1 MPDSNMSPLQVSDL
15 GEVSNDG
22 KIRVVTERDNLL
34 VDHKSK
40 DTEHGG
46 TAVVELDGTLLELG
60 LLVKL
65 IPAEVDVA
73 VAEVSDELVSG
84 SRNITHEAALEEANK
99 GDDLNEASGR
109 DGVRADEGGDTV
121 GERVEGVSGVVDV
134 SAKVESATG
143 GDLSKEGKHSDTS
156 VLDLDVTEAVESL
169 LGAVAVQHTKRIVES
184 KRRLGTELILEGV
197 ELSGGLAGLGRGEG
211 GGRADE
217 GEGGNSLHD
226 FNFFS
231 WNCVNTTTYK
241 WRNEGVKVSSDH
253 LAARLFVSTTAA
265 AAVRGSARS
274 FVQLGSSDDGI

>member
-1 MPDSNMSPLQVSDL
+1 MSPLQVSDL

-84 SRNITHEAALEEANK
+84 SRNITHEAALEEANQ

-156 VLDLDVTEAVESL
+156 VLDLDCEKERERRENALAREKERWIVPCNVNPLTVTEAVESL

-197 ELSGGLAGLGRGEG
+197 ELSGGLAGLGRGKG
-211 GGRADE
+211 GGGADE
-217 GEGGNSLHD
+217 GEGGDRLHD
-226 FNFFS
+226 FHEGRTSEAFS
-231 WNCVNTTTYK
+231 GPW
-241 WRNEGVKVSSDH
+241 GPLSAGG
-253 LAARLFVSTTAA
+253 LGQAAPDL
-265 AAVRGSARS
+265 
-274 FVQLGSSDDGI
+274 